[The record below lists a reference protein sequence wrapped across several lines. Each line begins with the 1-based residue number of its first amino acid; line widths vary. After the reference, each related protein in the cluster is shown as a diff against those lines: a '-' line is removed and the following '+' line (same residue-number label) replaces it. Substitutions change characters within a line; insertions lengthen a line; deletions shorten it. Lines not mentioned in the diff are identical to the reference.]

1 MTVEITRPAAGRTAY
16 RLRWLLV
23 AGGGLVVVVLLS
35 LSIGN
40 RPLPLGTVLHYLL
53 HPDGSEES
61 AIVTGLRLSRTG
73 FGLAVGV
80 ALGVAGALMQGL
92 TRNPLADP
100 GLLGVGA
107 GAALGVVLTTSV
119 FGVTALF
126 GYIWFAFAGALAATV
141 VVYVLGSLGGGGT
154 NPAKLALAG
163 AAVSALLQ
171 SAVST
176 LLLLDAATLDSYRF
190 WAVGSLNVPDGGTLL
205 QVLPFLAAGAAFAV
219 TTAPALNTLALGD
232 DVARSLGQRVGWVRV
247 RGAVAITLLA
257 GGATAVCGPIAFIGL
272 VVPHLA
278 RALTGP
284 DHRWV
289 LAYSAVLA
297 PALLLAADVLG
308 RVLRDRAEIHVGIV
322 VAFLG
327 APFFIALVRRRTLPE
342 L

>member
-1 MTVEITRPAAGRTAY
+1 MLAPSPPVQAPRRAAHRV
-16 RLRWLLV
+16 RWLLV
-23 AGGGLVVVVLLS
+23 AAAGLVAVAV
-35 LSIGN
+35 LSIMVGSKYI
-40 RPLPLGTVLHYLL
+40 PLPEVLRLLGADPTT
-53 HPDGSEES
+53 SEDA
-61 AIVTGLRLSRTG
+61 AIVNGMRLSRTL
-73 FGLAVGV
+73 FGVAVGV
-80 ALGVAGALMQGL
+80 SLGIAGALMQGL

-141 VVYVLGSLGGGGT
+141 VVYLLGGPH
-154 NPAKLALAG
+154 PARLALAG

-171 SAVST
+171 SIISS
-176 LLLLDAATLDSYRF
+176 LLLLDSSTLDQYRF
-190 WAVGSLNVPDGGTLL
+190 WAVGSLNVPDSSVLL
-205 QVLPFLAAGAAFAV
+205 QVLPFLVLGLVLALL
-219 TTAPALNTLALGD
+219 TAPGLNMLALGD
-232 DVARSLGQRVGWVRV
+232 DVAKSLGQNVTGVRI

-272 VVPHLA
+272 VVPHIA
-278 RALTGP
+278 RAITGP
-284 DHRWV
+284 DQRWV

-297 PALLLAADVLG
+297 PVLLLGADILG
-308 RVLRDRAEIHVGIV
+308 RIVAEQREIHVGIV

-327 APFFIALVRRRTLPE
+327 APFFIALVRRRKLPE